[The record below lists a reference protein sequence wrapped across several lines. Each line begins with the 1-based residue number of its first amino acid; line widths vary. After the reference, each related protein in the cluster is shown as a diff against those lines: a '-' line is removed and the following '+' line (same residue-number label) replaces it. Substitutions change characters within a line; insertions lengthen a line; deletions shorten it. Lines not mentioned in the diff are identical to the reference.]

1 MNFKIS
7 QLHNSNR
14 LNDIYNLRVLSYE
27 NSPKSNLINSQT
39 YPNGMFDSL
48 DSNKNTLHWIVED
61 NNIIV
66 ASARLAI
73 LDDIGDI
80 KDVKE
85 TIDINKIPNT
95 RPFAYFSR
103 LVILEDYRK
112 SGIRSL
118 LDDIRI
124 EYLKKNENIKF
135 AVAWA
140 ISKRHNS
147 LEELGFNN
155 IGSNNYSWANGFS
168 EELSMYLKIN
178 TQ

>member
-1 MNFKIS
+1 MAPPVNGAITGI
-7 QLHNSNR
+7 QLYFQSGFLPFLGNNEYTIR
-14 LNDIYNLRVLSYE
+14 G
-27 NSPKSNLINSQT
+27 PKSLAGFIA
-39 YPNGMFDSL
+39 YPVVPPSVIPITITKSPTGS
-48 DSNKNTLHWIVED
+48 
-61 NNIIV
+61 
-66 ASARLAI
+66 ASKDPMPKLSIGELFKSIFGLA
-73 LDDIGDI
+73 
-80 KDVKE
+80 
-85 TIDINKIPNT
+85 INKIPNT

-112 SGIRSL
+112 LGIRSL